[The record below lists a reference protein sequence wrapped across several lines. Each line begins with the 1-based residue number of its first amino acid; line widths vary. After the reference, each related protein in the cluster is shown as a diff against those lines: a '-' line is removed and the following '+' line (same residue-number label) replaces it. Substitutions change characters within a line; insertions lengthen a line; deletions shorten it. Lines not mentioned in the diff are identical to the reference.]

1 MPNSR
6 IRLNDNHRNTL
17 LAGFKYIDRLLAEA
31 VGGLTAVE
39 NGAIFSPVAPD
50 ATAVQRKIISDQAS
64 SLRRVFRA
72 ALDACDIPVRP
83 PTIGG
88 LRNLR
93 SALIF
98 IDIAIEEL
106 GPKHLNGYGNI
117 DAETAAQIEALQA
130 QMRTRLG
137 ELRRYVDSGLGG
149 DLSARLA
156 RLDQTIGEV
165 LLLRELER
173 MITNY
178 GLVELRQ
185 QLTML
190 LERMEV
196 NMWTVAFVGRVSS
209 GKSSL
214 LNFLLNTDALPSGVT
229 PVTAVPIRIIPGS
242 PASAVVSFA
251 TGKPERVPALRLREF
266 ASEEHNPGNER
277 HVTDVLLELPAPRL
291 ATDICFV
298 DTPGLG
304 SLATAGAAQ
313 TLAFLPRC
321 DLGIFLLD
329 SGSTVTEEDLQVVRS
344 LLEGGAEV
352 LVVLSKADLL
362 TPDDLGK
369 LLGYVRKQLAEALSH
384 EVSVEPISVA
394 PGHSALAD
402 VWFDTML
409 LPRRDNHRELAA
421 ITLRRKAG
429 ALRESVISALDA
441 RRGVASKD
449 QSTTDDQ
456 AAFGLARALFESNR
470 RRLYDLALQAT
481 PRADAVL
488 EQAADRIAD
497 KMPNCDTEEL
507 GAALA
512 CELSVAAANLAD
524 RFEELLRESR
534 RAAEEALKA
543 SDEFAQG
550 IFSARPYSR
559 PLFDPAPVLAS
570 ARLPDSWLRW
580 PFATARRASL
590 RRQLRS
596 RFVPAL
602 ENALP
607 AYAHALVGWGQHY
620 LDDIA
625 VQFNAH
631 AGLAESRTLAPEDRD
646 NSDELGSDL
655 ELLRAWNSQAPVAV

>member
-31 VGGLTAVE
+31 VGGLTAAE

-50 ATAVQRKIISDQAS
+50 ATPVQRRIISDQAS
-64 SLRRVFRA
+64 SLRRALKA

-83 PTIGG
+83 PSIGG

-106 GPKHLNGYGNI
+106 GPKHLKGYGHI
-117 DAETAAQIEALQA
+117 DDETTAQVEALQA

-137 ELRRYVDSGLGG
+137 ELRRFVDSGLGG

-165 LLLRELER
+165 LLLGELER
-173 MITNY
+173 IITDH

-185 QLTML
+185 PLTIL

-196 NMWTVAFVGRVSS
+196 NMWTVAFVGRVSC

-214 LNFLLNTDALPSGVT
+214 LNYLLDTDALPSGVT
-229 PVTAVPIRIIPGS
+229 PVTAVPIRIVPGS

-251 TGKPERVPALRLREF
+251 TGKPEQVPVALLSEF
-266 ASEEHNPGNER
+266 ASEERNPGNAR
-277 HVTDVLLELPAPRL
+277 HVTDILLRLPAPRL
-291 ATDICFV
+291 AADICFV

-321 DLGIFLLD
+321 DLGVFLLD
-329 SGSTVTEEDLQVVRS
+329 SGSTVTEEDLQVLRS
-344 LLEGGAEV
+344 LLEGGAEI

-362 TPDDLGK
+362 TPADLGK
-369 LLGYVRKQLAEALSH
+369 LLGYIRKQLADALSR
-384 EVSVEPISVA
+384 EVSVEAISVA
-394 PGHSALAD
+394 SGHSALAD
-402 VWFDTML
+402 VWFDAML
-409 LPRRDNHRELAA
+409 LPRRNNHHELAA
-421 ITLRRKAG
+421 VTLRRKAG
-429 ALRESVISALDA
+429 ALRESVIAALES
-441 RRGVASKD
+441 RRGAPTKD
-449 QSTTDDQ
+449 QSTPRDE
-456 AAFGLARALFESNR
+456 AAFGIARALFESNR
-470 RRLYDLALQAT
+470 RRLLDLALQAT

-488 EQAADRIAD
+488 ENAADSIAAEL
-497 KMPNCDTEEL
+497 PNGDATRL
-507 GAALA
+507 GTALA
-512 CELSVAAANLAD
+512 SELSIAAANLAD
-524 RFEELLRESR
+524 RFEELLHEAR
-534 RAAEEALKA
+534 RAAEQALKT
-543 SDEFAQG
+543 SDEPTEG
-550 IFSARPYSR
+550 MFSSRPYSR
-559 PLFDPAPVLAS
+559 PLFDPAPILAS
-570 ARLPDSWLRW
+570 ARLPERWRRW
-580 PFATARRASL
+580 PFAAARGASL

-596 RFVPAL
+596 RFAPAL
-602 ENALP
+602 DNALP

-631 AGLAESRTLAPEDRD
+631 AGLAESRTLGPEDRD
-646 NSDELGSDL
+646 DSDELSSDL
-655 ELLRAWNSQAPVAV
+655 ELLRSWNSQAAIAV